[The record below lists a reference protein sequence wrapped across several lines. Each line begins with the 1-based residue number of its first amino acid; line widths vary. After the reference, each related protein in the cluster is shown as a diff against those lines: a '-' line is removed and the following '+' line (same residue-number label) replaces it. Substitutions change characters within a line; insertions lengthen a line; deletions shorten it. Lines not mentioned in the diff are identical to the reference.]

1 MNYGQPARPTLL
13 GSLTIFAGGF
23 AKLLY
28 VSLSQV
34 PELFH
39 SPYHTGTCGRHGH
52 DGRARPS
59 HVTLPGRGH
68 LIPRLGRGVRAE
80 LPRLVG
86 GNPSSATGP
95 VQARKCCCSLYFFRL
110 RLLPLLP
117 TILSGRDTLGAGMP
131 SGHASLPPPPL
142 NQSGAAHTLR
152 LAQ

>member
-13 GSLTIFAGGF
+13 RSLTIFAGGF

-68 LIPRLGRGVRAE
+68 LIPGLG
-80 LPRLVG
+80 
-86 GNPSSATGP
+86 
-95 VQARKCCCSLYFFRL
+95 
-110 RLLPLLP
+110 
-117 TILSGRDTLGAGMP
+117 GA
-131 SGHASLPPPPL
+131 
-142 NQSGAAHTLR
+142 
-152 LAQ
+152 